1 MHRRKFGIAALGAV
15 ATAALGSSKG
25 SAGTREAGIVSRRS
39 SYGLDETVNR
49 IVRDIAAKKIRLFNV
64 INQSDLAKEAGVDI
78 NPSTLIIFG
87 NPPLGTQFL
96 SANAQSGLDW
106 PVRLLIYEDKKG
118 QVWTA
123 YSDFAWVARR
133 YNIRNRPAQFKMAS
147 EVIASIVASTIKTQ

>member
-1 MHRRKFGIAALGAV
+1 MHRRKFGIAALGA
-15 ATAALGSSKG
+15 AAALGSAQG
-25 SAGTREAGIVSRRS
+25 LAQARETGIISRRS

-49 IVRDIAAKKIRLFNV
+49 VVRDIAAKKIKLFNV

-106 PVRLLIYEDKKG
+106 PVRLLVYQDGMG

-123 YSDFAWVARR
+123 YSDFGWVARR

-147 EVIASIVASTIKTQ
+147 EVIASIVASTIKVE

>member
-1 MHRRKFGIAALGAV
+1 MHRRTFGLAALSA
-15 ATAALGSSKG
+15 AAALGSAHG
-25 SAGTREAGIVSRRS
+25 LAEARGDGIVSRRS

-49 IVRDIAAKKIRLFNV
+49 IVRDVAAKKIRLFNV

-106 PVRLLIYEDKKG
+106 PVRLLVYQDAKG

-133 YNIRNRPAQFKMAS
+133 YNIRNRRAQFKMAS
-147 EVIASIVASTIKTQ
+147 EVIASIVASTTKTQ